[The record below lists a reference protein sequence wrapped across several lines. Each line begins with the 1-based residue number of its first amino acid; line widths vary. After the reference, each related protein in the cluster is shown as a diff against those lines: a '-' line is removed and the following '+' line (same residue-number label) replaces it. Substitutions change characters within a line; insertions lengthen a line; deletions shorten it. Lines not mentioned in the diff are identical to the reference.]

1 MGRVYLEHA
10 GGMITYHCEKCHTYL
25 TSESRLQ
32 STAFQGSTGPAF
44 LFTDVKNVD
53 LSKTD
58 TRTMITG
65 EHIVRDVFCKN
76 CSLKIGWMYEFAYAE
91 SQKYKEGRFILERK
105 LLTVNEDAFQTGV
118 ARSRCGSNSSADS
131 S

>member
-91 SQKYKEGRFILERK
+91 SQKYKEGEDNVVLFDASVLQMLFAITVAIFSDVFRFRL
-105 LLTVNEDAFQTGV
+105 F
-118 ARSRCGSNSSADS
+118 
-131 S
+131 